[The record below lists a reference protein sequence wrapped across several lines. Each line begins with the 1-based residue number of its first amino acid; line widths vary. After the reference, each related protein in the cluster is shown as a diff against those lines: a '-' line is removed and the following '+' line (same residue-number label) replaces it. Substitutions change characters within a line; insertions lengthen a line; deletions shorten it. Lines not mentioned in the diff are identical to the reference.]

1 MIFGLDRL
9 LRSGA
14 PPKERPPPAWGRP
27 GAPERGLVSAPAA
40 QALRRMA
47 RDDLDRLQLRLGSS
61 PHGLTAAQAKRVRAR
76 HGFNEVRS
84 LQRWPWL
91 TRFWRSYAHPF
102 NLLLSVIGVLSWLKG
117 EVAVTGIIGFMVLLA
132 TVLRWSQE
140 RRADK
145 TLQSLQHMVEHQS
158 TVLRPDVGGQAP
170 VEHRV
175 PARELVPGDVLVL
188 AAGDLIP
195 ADCRLLESRDCH
207 VNQAAMSGEAFPV
220 HKHSVE
226 QGAAGSDLLALPHML
241 YQGTSVASGKAW
253 AMVVATGRDTL
264 LGQFSEPVRQ
274 RARTPTAFESG
285 SDQVIWL
292 MIRFAL
298 VLLALVLL
306 INGLRSGD
314 WGSALM
320 FAMAVAVGLTPELL
334 PMIVTAT
341 LARGARALARQQV
354 VIKRLD
360 AVQNLGAMDVLCADK
375 TGTLTSGDMR
385 VRAGVDALGAPSE
398 EALYWAGCNA
408 RLQSGSLHLIDQ
420 ALLQDAPVLGLLS
433 RRGLPV
439 KLDELPFDA
448 LRRRVSVAMRDER
461 GQHWLVCKGSVDEVL
476 ALCDGFERDGATQAW
491 TLSSRKRM
499 HQLTRDWSR
508 QGLRV
513 VAVARRPLDGAERL
527 EPAQETGLALVGFV
541 GFADPVKP
549 GAREAIAQLLASGV
563 DVRILTGDNE
573 WVAETVGRQLGL
585 PLRGLTTG
593 KRIDRMSDAQLQ
605 RVCTHTTVFAR
616 LTPLQKQRVV
626 MALRQQGLVVGYMG
640 DGVNDAAALLG
651 SDVGLS
657 FQQGVDA
664 AREAADVILLQRDLR
679 VLHEAVVQGRITF
692 ANMLK
697 YIRMATSS
705 NLGNAISVV
714 AASALLPFLPI
725 LPLQLLAQN
734 LLYSLS
740 QLAIPFDRVDD
751 SLTRRPVRWNAP
763 GIGRFML
770 TFGPLSSV
778 FDLMTF
784 ACLWWW
790 LGLVTL
796 ADQPVFHAGWF
807 VVGLLSQLM
816 IVHIIRTP
824 ARPWL
829 DSQPSRALAGA
840 TLASA
845 LGGLW
850 LLLGPLA
857 EPLGFGRLP
866 AAYALWVVGLL
877 ASYALAAQG
886 LKRWYVRRY
895 GWI

>member
-1 MIFGLDRL
+1 MNFGFDQLI
-9 LRSGA
+9 RSGA
-14 PPKERPPPAWGRP
+14 RLWARQFRAWDAH
-27 GAPERGLVSAPAA
+27 GAAGRGLASTPAA
-40 QALRRMA
+40 HALQRMA
-47 RDDLDRLQLRLGSS
+47 RDDLDRLQVRLGSS
-61 PHGLTAAQAKRVRAR
+61 QQGLTVGQASKLREK
-76 HGFNEVRS
+76 HGFNEMQS
-84 LQRWPWL
+84 LERWSWI
-91 TRFWRSYAHPF
+91 RRIWRSYAHPF
-102 NLLLSVIGVLSWLKG
+102 NLLLSVIGLLSWLKG
-117 EVAVTGIIGFMVLLA
+117 ETAVSSIIVFMVLLA
-132 TVLRWSQE
+132 TGLRWSQE
-140 RRADK
+140 RRAEK
-145 TLQSLQHMVEHQS
+145 TVQSLQHMVEHLC
-158 TVLRPDVGGQAP
+158 TVLRPAEPGQPP

-175 PARELVPGDVLVL
+175 PARELVPGDVVVL
-188 AAGDLIP
+188 AAGDLVP
-195 ADCRLLESRDCH
+195 ADCRLFEGKDCQ

-220 HKHSVE
+220 HKRSVE
-226 QGAAGSDLLALPHML
+226 QGAAGGDLLALEHML
-241 YQGTSVASGKAW
+241 YQGTSVVSGKAW

-264 LGQFSEPVRQ
+264 LGQFSDPVLR
-274 RARTPTAFESG
+274 RVRTPTAFESG

-298 VLLALVLL
+298 VLLAMVLL
-306 INGLRSGD
+306 INGVRSGD

-341 LARGARALARQQV
+341 LARGARALARRQV

-360 AVQNLGAMDVLCADK
+360 AVQNLGAMGVLCADK
-375 TGTLTSGDMR
+375 TGTLTSGVMR
-385 VRAGVDALGAPSE
+385 VRAGVDAAGNPSE
-398 EALYWAGCNA
+398 EALYWASCNA
-408 RLQSGSLHLIDQ
+408 RLQSGSLHMIDQ
-420 ALLQDAPVLGLLS
+420 TLLQDAAAQELLS
-433 RRGLPV
+433 SRGVPF

-448 LRRRVSVAMRDER
+448 LRRRVSVDLRDEH
-461 GQHWLVCKGSVDEVL
+461 GQRWLICKGSVDEVVP
-476 ALCDGFERDGATQAW
+476 LCEGFELDGEHAAW
-491 TLSSRKRM
+491 NLSLRRRM

-513 VAVARRPLDGAERL
+513 TAVARRAMDQEERL
-527 EPAQETGLALVGFV
+527 GPDLESAMTLVGFV
-541 GFADPVKP
+541 SFIDPVKT
-549 GAREAIAQLLASGV
+549 GAREAIQDLIASGV

-573 WVAETVGRQLGL
+573 WVAESVGHQLGL
-585 PLRGLTTG
+585 PIRGLTTG

-605 RVCTHTTVFAR
+605 RVCANTTVFAR
-616 LTPLQKQRVV
+616 LTPPQKQRVV
-626 MALRQQGLVVGYMG
+626 MALRQQGQVVGYMG
-640 DGVNDAAALLG
+640 DGVNDAAALLS

-657 FQQGVDA
+657 FMQGVDV

-679 VLHEAVVQGRITF
+679 VLHEGVVQGRITF

-740 QLAIPFDRVDD
+740 QLAIPFDRVDE

-796 ADQPVFHAGWF
+796 ADQAAFHAGWF

-824 ARPWL
+824 GRPLL
-829 DSQPSRALAGA
+829 DSQPSLALAGA
-840 TLASA
+840 TMASA

-857 EPLGFGRLP
+857 GLLQFGELP
-866 AAYALWVVGLL
+866 ATYALWVAGLL
-877 ASYALAAQG
+877 VSYALAAQS